1 MVLVLGD
8 LIADLV
14 LHIPSFPVSAQD
26 LQRVTYLELGP
37 GGATNVAITA
47 AHFGLAVG
55 CLGEVGDDPFGAVI
69 LDGLRREGVDVS
81 GILVNPQARTPLAA
95 VIVDESGE
103 PAYLGFRGSL
113 QLAALPPAW
122 PEPIRAS
129 QALFADG
136 WVEYAVGATI
146 ILEGLQLAHNAGVPT
161 FFDPGP
167 GNPTLDNNWHL
178 AAAAVATIL
187 LATEEEAHRLT
198 GLADPAASA
207 RALLDNGSELVVV
220 KRGAAGCL
228 LVTRTALEVALA
240 FPVQAVDATGAGDS
254 LAGAVIYGYL
264 QGLSLPALGLLAN
277 ATGAA
282 KVQKRGTGHNM
293 PTRDEV
299 QTILEQ
305 YS

>member
-161 FFDPGP
+161 FF
-167 GNPTLDNNWHL
+167 
-178 AAAAVATIL
+178 
-187 LATEEEAHRLT
+187 
-198 GLADPAASA
+198 
-207 RALLDNGSELVVV
+207 
-220 KRGAAGCL
+220 
-228 LVTRTALEVALA
+228 
-240 FPVQAVDATGAGDS
+240 
-254 LAGAVIYGYL
+254 
-264 QGLSLPALGLLAN
+264 
-277 ATGAA
+277 
-282 KVQKRGTGHNM
+282 
-293 PTRDEV
+293 
-299 QTILEQ
+299 
-305 YS
+305 